1 MAVSF
6 NSVNNMDIQQLINRQ
21 KPWHALERAFYR
33 EPEIYNREIDRI
45 LLRSWLYAGH
55 VSEVPN
61 TGDYML
67 LEFAGESVI
76 VIRAADEELYA
87 LVNVCR
93 HRGSRIC
100 FEKTGNEKRLT
111 CRYHGWTYGLDGV
124 LRAAAHMPET
134 FDKSGIA
141 LKRLHLRV
149 FHGMIFV
156 NFADEPGNFDL
167 IDEDLGPCIA
177 PYGLDKAK
185 VAHRQSYPINA
196 NWKLAVEN
204 YKECYHCAP
213 AHPEYS
219 RAHALA
225 MPDAMYKEE
234 YEALITRGAACGLSD
249 KLFNHSYEDSVEF
262 GTDRAFER
270 YPLLRGHVTGSQDG
284 QPVAPLLGTI
294 TDWDRGASD
303 FKVGPLLYALAYCD
317 HVVLYR
323 FLPISIDE
331 SDCDISWLVRADAE
345 EGKDYDLERLTWLWG
360 VTTEADKR
368 IIERNYQGVMSRYY
382 QPGPLSTME
391 FATNSWNRWYLD
403 AVRDES

>member
-1 MAVSF
+1 MQYL
-6 NSVNNMDIQQLINRQ
+6 NGQEIQQLIDRQ
-21 KPWHALERAFYR
+21 EPWRALEQRFYCD
-33 EPEIYNREIDRI
+33 PEIYQREIDRV

-55 VSEVPN
+55 ISEIPN

-76 VIRAADEELYA
+76 IIRAADEEIYA

-100 FEKTGNEKRLT
+100 FEKSGNEKRLT

-134 FDKSGIA
+134 FDKTGIG

-149 FHGMIFV
+149 FQGMIFV
-156 NFADEPGNFDL
+156 NFADKPGNFDL
-167 IDEDLGPCIA
+167 IDEELGPRIA
-177 PYGLDKAK
+177 PYGLDRAR
-185 VAHRQSYPINA
+185 VAHRESYPIRA

-213 AHPEYS
+213 SHPEYS

-225 MPDAMYKEE
+225 MPDKMYADE
-234 YEALITRGAACGLSD
+234 YRELLKRGVSCGLSD
-249 KLFNHSYEDSVEF
+249 AEFNHSYEDSGEF

-270 YPLLRGHVTGSQDG
+270 YPLMRRHVTGSEDG
-284 QPVAPLLGTI
+284 QQLAPLLGSI
-294 TDWDRGASD
+294 RGFDRGASD

-323 FLPISIDE
+323 FLPTSIDE
-331 SDCDISWLVRADAE
+331 SDCDITWLVHEDAV
-345 EGKDYDLERLTWLWG
+345 EGRDYDLEKLTWLWD
-360 VTTEADKR
+360 VTTKADKR
-368 IIERNYQGVMSRYY
+368 IIEANHQGVMSRYFV
-382 QPGPLSTME
+382 PGPLSTME
-391 FATNSWNRWYLD
+391 GATNRWNLWYLE
-403 AVRDES
+403 AIRD